1 MSQIPDHLP
10 AHVSV
15 VNEFPE
21 DLYQAMREF
30 ISSRPNWDQY
40 RLLQAAVAGF
50 LFQHGCN
57 DRAVSR
63 HYLDGLFQRDGGT
76 GAAPIARA

>member
-21 DLYQAMREF
+21 DLYQAMGEF

-50 LFQHGCN
+50 LFQ
-57 DRAVSR
+57 
-63 HYLDGLFQRDGGT
+63 RDGG
-76 GAAPIARA
+76 AAVQPVGGS